1 MRKRALARFWR
12 SARQP
17 GAANSLA
24 IPTIDSQCSVH
35 VPLGWGGA
43 LVQATFLAR
52 PNRFLVLAELNGT
65 IVQAHLADR
74 GRLKETLVPGARLLL
89 ACRAGARRK
98 TAFQAVAAIR
108 NASDLASDSV
118 SLVSLDTHLPNRLIE
133 AALRAQ
139 ALPPFQGY
147 PSVRREVTIGA
158 SRFDFQLTDGSRHCI
173 VEVKSAGLVIDGIGV
188 FPDAPTERGRRHLAE
203 LAALA
208 RAGQRV
214 SVVFVAQ
221 GGDAQ
226 AVKVDTEIDPA
237 FGAQLRAA
245 AAAGVEVY
253 AYACPLTPAG
263 IWLGQSIPVLDLA

>member
-1 MRKRALARFWR
+1 
-12 SARQP
+12 
-17 GAANSLA
+17 
-24 IPTIDSQCSVH
+24 
-35 VPLGWGGA
+35 
-43 LVQATFLAR
+43 LVEATFRSR

-74 GRLKETLVPGARLLL
+74 GRLKETLVPGAPLLL
-89 ACRAGARRK
+89 AHQAGARRK

-108 NASDLASDSV
+108 TVSDLGSDAAA
-118 SLVSLDTHLPNRLIE
+118 LISLDTHLPNRLIE

-139 ALPPFQGY
+139 ALPAFQGY
-147 PSVRREVTIGA
+147 ASLRREVTVGG
-158 SRFDFQLTDGSRHCI
+158 SRFDFQLADGNRRCT
-173 VEVKSAGLVIDGIGV
+173 VEVKSAGLVNNGIGL
-188 FPDAPTERGRRHLAE
+188 FPDAPTERGRRHVAE

-221 GGDAQ
+221 GGDAR
-226 AVKVDTEIDPA
+226 AVKVDTQIDPA

-263 IWLGQSIPVLDLA
+263 IWLGQSIPVLDLV

>member
-1 MRKRALARFWR
+1 LGIA
-12 SARQP
+12 
-17 GAANSLA
+17 SL
-24 IPTIDSQCSVH
+24 DSPCSIH
-35 VPLGWGGA
+35 VPLGSGGA
-43 LVQATFLAR
+43 LVKATFLAR

-74 GRLKETLVPGARLLL
+74 GRLKETLIPGARLLL

-98 TAFQAVAAIR
+98 TAFQAVAALR
-108 NASDLASDSV
+108 EAGDSRSDAAALI
-118 SLVSLDTHLPNRLIE
+118 SLDTHLPNRLIE

-147 PSVRREVTIGA
+147 ASLRREVTVGG
-158 SRFDFQLTDGSRHCI
+158 SRFDFQLSDGRRRCTL
-173 VEVKSAGLVIDGIGV
+173 EVKSAGLVVGGIGL
-188 FPDAPTERGRRHLAE
+188 FPDAPTERGRRHVAE

-208 RAGQRV
+208 RSGDRV

-226 AVKVDTEIDPA
+226 AVKVDTQIDPA

-245 AAAGVEVY
+245 ADAGVEVY

-263 IWLGQSIPVLDLA
+263 IWLGQSIPVLDIT